1 MWLQSFKGANK
12 TLFLYTKY
20 EKTKKTS
27 FNSLCASKILG
38 KAGSSRS
45 VMKEM
50 MATRNM

>member
-27 FNSLCASKILG
+27 FNSLCASKIR